1 MATKKSSSKKSTSK
15 KSSSKKAPPPPPAA
29 ILAWDDD
36 PGAPPE
42 GRAPSARGV
51 PNVGAARLRI
61 EIRGAA
67 PAPGQ
72 FTIGTPQF
80 RYWVAAEALRRAAD
94 FWAGIVPN
102 NFRWATGG
110 DRLPVAL
117 DEGTDLNAFYSR
129 TAGFGN
135 RAGLSFFNATVSGQ
149 RIFSA
154 ESPDVVAH
162 EFGHAVL
169 DGLRPQLFST
179 NAAEAAAFHEA
190 FGDIGAILT
199 ALQLPER
206 RAELIA
212 AASGNILH
220 SSRIS
225 QVAEQLGWGIRQR
238 RPDAVDADALRNAV
252 NSFFYRDPIDLP
264 PSAPANLL
272 SSAPHSFSRVFT
284 GAAYD
289 ILSNMFRAQGAAPG
303 EADLLRVT
311 REFAQLL
318 VDAVQTAPIVPAYF
332 SQIAAH
338 FLTADQTRF
347 EGRYRDVIKSAFVRR
362 GILSLDSASMPVTAA
377 APVRPRTRARALGI
391 AGAAGGAE
399 PNAMTIASARY
410 GLNRPLRVIAA
421 SEEPR
426 IAAMASAK
434 SLGPE
439 PPPTSIRSAEA
450 FVEDLFR
457 QGRIEVGNFG
467 DPETRI
473 YNPFSRKTH
482 EIEGDGQEL
491 KLTRRYFDCGFD
503 GD

>member
-1 MATKKSSSKKSTSK
+1 
-15 KSSSKKAPPPPPAA
+15 
-29 ILAWDDD
+29 
-36 PGAPPE
+36 GAPP
-42 GRAPSARGV
+42 GRTPAARGI
-51 PNVGAARLRI
+51 PNVAAARLRVD
-61 EIRGAA
+61 IRGTA
-67 PAPGQ
+67 PQAGQ
-72 FTIGTPQF
+72 FTVGTPQF
-80 RYWVAAEALRRAAD
+80 RYWVAAEALRRSAD
-94 FWAGIVPN
+94 FWGGILPQ

-110 DRLPVAL
+110 DRLPVQL

-129 TAGFGN
+129 TAGGGI
-135 RAGLSFFNATVSGQ
+135 RAGLSFFRANVSGQ
-149 RIFSA
+149 MIFTA

-162 EFGHAVL
+162 ELGHAVL
-169 DGLRPQLFST
+169 DGIRPQLFAT
-179 NAAEAAAFHEA
+179 NAAEAASFHEA
-190 FGDIGAILT
+190 FGDISAILT

-206 RAELIA
+206 RSELISSA
-212 AASGNILH
+212 IGSNILQ

-238 RPDAVDADALRNAV
+238 RPDAVDSDALRNAV
-252 NSFFYRDPIDLP
+252 NSFFYRDPIELP

-272 SSAPHSFSRVFT
+272 SSAPHSFSRVFS

-289 ILSNMFRAQGAAPG
+289 ILANMFRAQGASPT
-303 EADLLRVT
+303 EQDLLRVT

-347 EGRYRDVIKSAFVRR
+347 QSRYRDVIKSAFVRR

-377 APVRPRTRARALGI
+377 APIRPRARGRALGI
-391 AGAAGGAE
+391 AGLGGSDVE
-399 PNAMTIASARY
+399 PHAMTIASARY
-410 GLNRPLRVIAA
+410 GLRRPLRVVAA

-426 IAAMASAK
+426 IAAMSSAK

-439 PPPTSIRSAEA
+439 APPTSSRSAES

-457 QGRIEVGNFG
+457 QGRIEVGRFG

-473 YNPFSRKTH
+473 YNPYSRKTH
-482 EIEGDGQEL
+482 VIEGDGQEL
-491 KLTRRYFDCGFD
+491 KLTRRFFDCGFD
-503 GD
+503 GS